1 MSNINVD
8 MKKLDSSYS
17 GDELNDTD
25 ELDKNQSINGISDK
39 NIPVGNNLGRKK
51 PANQI
56 TPKSRNNKYDGF
68 KFDNKSVMHTKESI
82 KDVMTNQ

>member
-51 PANQI
+51 PAN
-56 TPKSRNNKYDGF
+56 
-68 KFDNKSVMHTKESI
+68 
-82 KDVMTNQ
+82 